1 MTINEL
7 LVHFLLKIINN
18 CSDEIRQVV
27 KEALDKAEQKAKVS
41 SNPFDDLL
49 IKLIKTLLGF

>member
-7 LVHFLLKIINN
+7 LVHFLLKVINN

-27 KEALDKAEQKAKVS
+27 KKALDEAEKKAKVS
-41 SNPFDDLL
+41 SNPFDDIL
-49 IKLIKTLLGF
+49 IMLIKTLLGF

>member
-7 LVHFLLKIINN
+7 LVHFLLKVINN

-27 KEALDKAEQKAKVS
+27 KKELDEAEKKAKVS
-41 SNPFDDLL
+41 SNPFDDIL
-49 IKLIKTLLGF
+49 IMLIKTLLGF